1 MFKVERQN
9 VCALA
14 IPMTIAEQV
23 IEYRNQSGMADLEEL
38 STGYEDTGYVV
49 KAKVVRNL
57 KQHITK
63 GKNNLNTKERMYLL
77 EIFNYLPICGI
88 QLKVEHWNLAYF
100 CICADLEQSLN
111 EKEIEN
117 LIEFIELAE
126 GNIFP
131 SEEEEKREKMLYS
144 KIYGEG
150 GEVTE
155 KEEQEYK
162 NLLEKYT
169 NNFYQAIF

>member
-57 KQHITK
+57 KQHIKKEKQFKYK
-63 GKNNLNTKERMYLL
+63 GKNVFTRD
-77 EIFNYLPICGI
+77 F
-88 QLKVEHWNLAYF
+88 
-100 CICADLEQSLN
+100 
-111 EKEIEN
+111 
-117 LIEFIELAE
+117 
-126 GNIFP
+126 
-131 SEEEEKREKMLYS
+131 
-144 KIYGEG
+144 
-150 GEVTE
+150 
-155 KEEQEYK
+155 
-162 NLLEKYT
+162 
-169 NNFYQAIF
+169 